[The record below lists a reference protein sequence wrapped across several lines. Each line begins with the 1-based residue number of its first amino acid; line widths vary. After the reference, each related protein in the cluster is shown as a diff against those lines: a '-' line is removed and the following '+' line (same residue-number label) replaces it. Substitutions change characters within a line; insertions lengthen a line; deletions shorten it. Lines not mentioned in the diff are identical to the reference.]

1 MTITL
6 SLAGLASQQYPETRA
21 LAYLDVDYDSTPY
34 AWQIFIPSSVTDLTQ
49 YLLDSTPMV
58 QSQIDAKEAEW
69 AALEPKTRVIINPM
83 TGDEIT
89 VPIQKEEIVKPDI
102 PDYFASRRSAYP
114 LLGDQLDAIWKGPN
128 HPDYAVMQEQIQ
140 AVKTQYPKPT

>member
-6 SLAGLASQQYPETRA
+6 SLAGLASQDYPETRA

-69 AALEPKTRVIINPM
+69 AALEPKTRTITDPI
-83 TGDEIT
+83 TGEQIT
-89 VPIQKEEIVKPDI
+89 VPIQKDEIVKPDI
-102 PDYFASRRSAYP
+102 PDYFALRRSAYP
-114 LLGDQLDAIWKGPN
+114 PIGDQLDAFWKGV
-128 HPDYAVMQEQIQ
+128 DSDAYTQMLAKIQ
-140 AVKTQYPKPT
+140 AVKDEYPKPV